1 MPHRAPPTLVAAV
14 FLACWIATAWAG
26 ATAHDAGR
34 TPLLTTGVT
43 GSIRASGGL
52 EDPQYVLSFAPV
64 QRLML
69 LAAHRPLSRAEIDAG
84 LATTPVSRDDL
95 LRLELLREDRNLYR
109 LNYLLLTVSDQQ
121 TLFDV
126 GARYGQSL
134 ADAFRMHRSELDRIL
149 SLYPDS
155 SLRRTLAFD
164 LIAGAALNWEGLA
177 LTTELG
183 YRVQPPRHKNGD
195 VYLVHSAESGARQD
209 LTGLY
214 LDSET
219 APGSRMSFTTF
230 GDGPSMPRLEGL
242 PDVFEGAESAIE
254 NWRSRPDLYATLRA
268 EYLTYVVLAMDDAG
282 RVLQAVAGGT
292 DSDSALAKTVPI
304 SEDRMT
310 ATLGLLTSIGYLHE
324 ENHRYAPGVP
334 IITERDKPM
343 VDETLKLCRSIMKE
357 WLSRNYAPME
367 ASLAGLS
374 PMRNGVAYPLV
385 FSEVWHYTFGSATK
399 SLAES
404 GFFANP
410 RARGSRYA
418 GYLPLV
424 WASPVLRAPGD

>member
-1 MPHRAPPTLVAAV
+1 MRHRATSTLAGAV
-14 FLACWIATAWAG
+14 CSALWVATAWAG
-26 ATAHDAGR
+26 ATAHQTDR

-69 LAAHRPLSRAEIDAG
+69 LAAHRPLSRGEIDTA
-84 LATTPVSRDDL
+84 LATTPVSRADL
-95 LRLELLREDRNLYR
+95 LRLELVREDRNLYR
-109 LNYLLLTVSDQQ
+109 LNYLLLTVKDQQ
-121 TLFDV
+121 TMFDV

-134 ADAFRMHRSELDRIL
+134 ADAFRAHRGDFDRIL
-149 SLYPDS
+149 SAYPDS
-155 SLRRTLAFD
+155 TLRRTLAFD

-183 YRVQPPRHKNGD
+183 YRVQPRRHENGD

-209 LTGLY
+209 LAGLY

-219 APGSRMSFTTF
+219 APGPSMSFTTF
-230 GDGPSMPRLEGL
+230 GDGPSMPRLDGL
-242 PDVFEGAESAIE
+242 PDVFEGVESALE
-254 NWRSRPDLYATLRA
+254 NWRKRPDVYAALRA

-282 RVLQAVAGGT
+282 RVIQAVSGGA
-292 DSDSALAKTVPI
+292 DSDSVLARTVPI
-304 SEDRMT
+304 SEDRMN
-310 ATLGLLTSIGYLHE
+310 ATLGLLTSIGYLRV
-324 ENHRYAPGVP
+324 ENHRYVPGVP
-334 IITERDKPM
+334 VLTERDKPM
-343 VDETLKLCRSIMKE
+343 VDETLQLSRAIMKE
-357 WLSRNYAPME
+357 WLGRNYALME

-374 PMRNGVAYPLV
+374 PMRNGVPYALA

-410 RARGSRYA
+410 RAPGSRYA
-418 GYLPLV
+418 GYSPLV
-424 WASPVLRAPGD
+424 WANAVLRAPGD